1 MLALV
6 LRPFRR
12 VVEALIAHDAP
23 NQIAAGFALGM
34 MLGFMPKGNL
44 IALSLL
50 VLLFSLRVNK
60 SAGLAAAFLFSWT
73 TPLIDQFGNKLGL
86 YVLTADR
93 MQGTYASIFNMP
105 LGPWLEIDNT
115 AVIGS
120 LLLGLYAFYP
130 VYLAAHLVCRWQQS
144 QVDAVTGAGSDVRT
158 TLAVVDADGRRAA

>member
-1 MLALV
+1 MLTSV
-6 LRPFRR
+6 MRPLRR
-12 VVEALIAHDAP
+12 VVQALVAHDAP

-86 YVLTADR
+86 YVLTTDR
-93 MQGTYASIFNMP
+93 IQGTYASIFSMP

-130 VYLAAHLVCRWQQS
+130 VYWLGYLACNWHKSRTQLAENS
-144 QVDAVTGAGSDVRT
+144 ANDVRGT
-158 TLAVVDADGRRAA
+158 FAVVDTDGRRAA

>member
-1 MLALV
+1 MLTSV
-6 LRPFRR
+6 MRPLRR
-12 VVEALIAHDAP
+12 VVQALIAHDAP

-60 SAGLAAAFLFSWT
+60 SAGLAAAFLFSFT
-73 TPLIDQFGNKLGL
+73 GPLIDQFGNKLGL

-130 VYLAAHLVCRWQQS
+130 VYLATYLLCRWQQS
-144 QVDAVTGAGSDVRT
+144 QMGMVARASGDVRT
-158 TLAVVDADGRRAA
+158 TLAVVDVDGRRAA

>member
-1 MLALV
+1 MLTSV
-6 LRPFRR
+6 MRPLRR
-12 VVEALIAHDAP
+12 VVQALVAHDAP

-60 SAGLAAAFLFSWT
+60 SAGLAAAFLFSFT
-73 TPLIDQFGNKLGL
+73 GPILDQFGNKLGL
-86 YVLTADR
+86 YVLTSEQ
-93 MQGTYASIFNMP
+93 MQGTYATIFNMP

-130 VYLAAHLVCRWQQS
+130 VYLF
-144 QVDAVTGAGSDVRT
+144 G
-158 TLAVVDADGRRAA
+158 TLAVGRWQARMGLAAAAKHDVRSTFAVVDIDGRRAA